1 MLNYIIDQLKKVS
14 KRRMAIVIA
23 ICLVGVCLLLN
34 VAVMA
39 FTLVYGS
46 DRDGVLGSNVL
57 AFATWCFP
65 IPYIATI
72 FIADLVFGPEYPN
85 PLIKDK
91 VTKNLKRW
99 QIYLGKYITEVA
111 VSFVYMVFAF
121 ICILVTTSIFH
132 SDIKTYDIN
141 LFVENMLI
149 SVTLWMAGVSFGNM
163 FLFGFR
169 DKRKA
174 YACHFA
180 LTLVIPRFIMFLA
193 AEPISFKPFLF
204 VRTILISQ
212 SFSHIPY
219 PADPA
224 RNVPFIVI
232 EGIVYVIIS
241 CAVGLIYYSKKNFN
255 AEKYGEFTK

>member
-1 MLNYIIDQLKKVS
+1 MLNYIFEQLKKVS

-34 VAVMA
+34 LAVMA

-65 IPYIATI
+65 IPYIACI
-72 FIADLVFGPEYPN
+72 FISDLVFGLEYPN
-85 PLIKDK
+85 PLIKNK
-91 VTKNLKRW
+91 VTRNLKRW
-99 QIYLGKYITEVA
+99 QIYIGKYIAQVIVA
-111 VSFVYMVFAF
+111 FIYMVFAF
-121 ICILVTTSIFH
+121 VCVLATTRLFH
-132 SDIKTYDIN
+132 SDIKAYDVN
-141 LFVENMLI
+141 LFIENMLI
-149 SVTLWMAGVSFGNM
+149 SVPLWMAGISFGNM

-174 YACHFA
+174 YACHFL
-180 LTLVIPRFIMFLA
+180 LTLVIRRTILSFA
-193 AEPISFKPFLF
+193 AEPFSIKLF
-204 VRTILISQ
+204 QFIRTFLISQ

-224 RNVPFIVI
+224 RNVPFIVV
-232 EGIVYVIIS
+232 EGFVYVIIS
-241 CAVGLIYYSKKNFN
+241 CAVGVIYYSKKNFK
-255 AEKYGEFTK
+255 AEKYENS